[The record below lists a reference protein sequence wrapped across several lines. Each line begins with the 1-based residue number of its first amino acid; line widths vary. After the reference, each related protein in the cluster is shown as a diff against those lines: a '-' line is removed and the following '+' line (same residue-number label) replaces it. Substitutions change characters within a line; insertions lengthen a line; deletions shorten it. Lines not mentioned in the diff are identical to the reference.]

1 MIFMAAALSFAR
13 GEDERLLLTHVAYC
27 LRFSQHAAFTQGD
40 LLVGI
45 KRSQRAL
52 IGREHCL
59 LERIR
64 DWESSLQ
71 VGFSLPSDFQQAI

>member
-13 GEDERLLLTHVAYC
+13 GEDERLLSTHIAYC
-27 LRFSQHAAFTQGD
+27 LRFSQHAAFTQGN

-71 VGFSLPSDFQQAI
+71 VGFSLPSDLQQAI